1 MKGMD
6 TYMVETV
13 SPKDVKG
20 ELQERVIEINRVAKV
35 VKGGRRFQFTALV
48 ALGDEDSVVG
58 IGYGKAQEVPLAIQK
73 AVENA
78 RKNLIRI
85 PKYGDTI
92 THKIIGRYGAG
103 HVVLRPASPGTGVIA
118 GGGVRAVLELGGVRD
133 ILTKSVGT
141 QNPINLVKATMD
153 GIMRLRRPE
162 DVARMRGI
170 SISEVL
176 GIDRD
181 AAATADSGGEEDT
194 ESAEAVEQAA
204 NAAEATSAT
213 PADIARLEA
222 KADEEL
228 HENQTVVSPDSDT
241 IAPSEVEAELK
252 AEAELGEGAV
262 EEAKAVEAELEEKD
276 DKNLEHGNG

>member
-133 ILTKSVGT
+133 VLTKSVGT

-181 AAATADSGGEEDT
+181 AKANGDGGGEEDAAST
-194 ESAEAVEQAA
+194 EAVEEAA
-204 NAAEATSAT
+204 DAAAAAT

-228 HENQTVVSPDSDT
+228 HANQTVVEPDSDT
-241 IAPSEVEAELK
+241 IASTEVEAELK
-252 AEAELGEGAV
+252 AEAALGEGAV

>member
-133 ILTKSVGT
+133 VLTKSVGT

-176 GIDRD
+176 GIDHEAKPNGD
-181 AAATADSGGEEDT
+181 GGEEDAAST
-194 ESAEAVEQAA
+194 ETVAEAADAA
-204 NAAEATSAT
+204 AAAT
-213 PADIARLEA
+213 PDDIARLEA
-222 KADEEL
+222 KADEEY
-228 HENQTVVSPDSDT
+228 HEGQAVVAPDSDT
-241 IAPSEVEAELK
+241 IASSEVEAELK